1 MKAIKQKIKEKGLK
15 TTWIAEQ
22 LKISQPSLSLYL
34 NEKRTM
40 PYDLEVR
47 LKKLLYT

>member
-1 MKAIKQKIKEKGLK
+1 MKAIKQRIKEKGLK

-34 NEKRTM
+34 NDKRTM
-40 PYDLEVR
+40 PHDLEVR
-47 LKKLLYT
+47 LKKLLYS